1 MFTITCDVT
10 VLVFG
15 ECKKRGPSREVVH
28 VEVDIVILR
37 QRVKVC
43 QVHPEQV
50 LWLKSAKGSHD
61 YLSMHMI
68 YDSEIRKHATMLQ
81 NLISHLCSPAPGGS
95 RK

>member
-1 MFTITCDVT
+1 MEHHMFTITCDVT

-61 YLSMHMI
+61 YLSMHVI
-68 YDSEIRKHATMLQ
+68 DISSKVLSEIRKHAAE
-81 NLISHLCSPAPGGS
+81 PD
-95 RK
+95 